1 MQFLAFCRNLSIRAL
16 KDSERISNVKRKP
29 FDFSPDSPLCDRNLS
44 QDWCTLKANYLKC
57 TSQCGKL
64 PFFQASA
71 LRGRQIRHEGF
82 LLKANLLK
90 CIPSFRKQYASK
102 KHLSAAPGAGFGP
115 GQCVCLSS
123 DSRFPG
129 GPQHKSFTADPH
141 KYEILP
147 ARLPTQSLQKPLF
160 PQPCRKVPC
169 RRGAG
174 KGIRIQYEDLLPVD
188 SQEKCRAWEVLRPQ
202 SSHSR
207 KTLQADVVLPS
218 ITQEFIASKHHTH

>member
-1 MQFLAFCRNLSIRAL
+1 MHLNSPGNTPSQGHTSRS
-16 KDSERISNVKRKP
+16 KRQSAP
-29 FDFSPDSPLCDRNLS
+29 APPP
-44 QDWCTLKANYLKC
+44 TY
-57 TSQCGKL
+57 

-174 KGIRIQYEDLLPVD
+174 KGIRI
-188 SQEKCRAWEVLRPQ
+188 
-202 SSHSR
+202 
-207 KTLQADVVLPS
+207 
-218 ITQEFIASKHHTH
+218 